1 MKVRVTIGTTYCGC
15 PSESFDIEVE
25 NAEDFYK
32 DDSYSTEIL
41 NAITCEGEAP
51 HYFIDYDIIDDD
63 DYDMDEEDDFIEE
76 D

>member
-1 MKVRVTIGTTYCGC
+1 MKVRVTVGTTYCGC

-25 NAEDFYK
+25 SVEDFYK
-32 DDSYSTEIL
+32 NDSYSTEIL
-41 NAITCEGEAP
+41 NVITCEGGAP
-51 HYFIDYDIIDDD
+51 HYYIDYDIIDDD

>member
-1 MKVRVTIGTTYCGC
+1 MTLF
-15 PSESFDIEVE
+15 S
-25 NAEDFYK
+25 
-32 DDSYSTEIL
+32 IL

-63 DYDMDEEDDFIEE
+63 YDMDEEDDFIEE